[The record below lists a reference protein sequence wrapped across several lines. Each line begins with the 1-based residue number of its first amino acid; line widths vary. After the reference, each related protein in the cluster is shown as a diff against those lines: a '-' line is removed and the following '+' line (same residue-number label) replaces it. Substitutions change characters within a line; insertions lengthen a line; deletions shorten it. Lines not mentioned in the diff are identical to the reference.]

1 MPDPME
7 LCRHCRVRVARFD
20 GDYCGPAC
28 KAVADE
34 AEAMHDARNLAQ
46 LAINRGADF
55 AEDRVRGLVWLRFEW
70 RTHPDADDIVIRDLA
85 VTLVEEKC
93 TEAELAV
100 WRGMRGASED
110 LTSLAGFYQ
119 QRHHYAAVVA
129 DTVRGATVYE

>member
-1 MPDPME
+1 MIT
-7 LCRHCRVRVARFD
+7 LSICRRCSTVHAGP
-20 GDYCGPAC
+20 GDFCAYCTAMT
-28 KAVADE
+28 DRQRQQ
-34 AEAMHDARNLAQ
+34 MHDARNLAQ
-46 LAINRGADF
+46 LAINRGADH

-85 VTLVEEKC
+85 VALVEEKC

>member
-1 MPDPME
+1 MTRPTCLRCTND
-7 LCRHCRVRVARFD
+7 HAGA
-20 GDYCGPAC
+20 GDFCAYCAG
-28 KAVADE
+28 AVE
-34 AEAMHDARNLAQ
+34 RERQQMHDARNLAQ
-46 LAINRGADF
+46 VAINRGADF